1 MPWQCGG
8 FLFEGEETMKWDYQL
23 EPPDDPDEN
32 DEFDDQEPDDD
43 FYTDDASADAAE
55 DQWIKKRNL

>member
-1 MPWQCGG
+1 
-8 FLFEGEETMKWDYQL
+8 MKWDYQL

-43 FYTDDASADAAE
+43 FYTDDALADAAE